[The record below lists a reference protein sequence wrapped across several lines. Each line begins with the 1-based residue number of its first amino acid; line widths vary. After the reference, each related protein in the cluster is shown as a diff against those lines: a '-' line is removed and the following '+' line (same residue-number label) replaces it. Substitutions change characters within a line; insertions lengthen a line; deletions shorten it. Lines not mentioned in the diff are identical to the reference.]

1 MRTNNPG
8 KGPGQ
13 VPEEIEIEG
22 ERIGGGGGKRERGRE
37 GGTHPNAALM
47 VNHQLGLPSARLG
60 HVIQAM
66 PEGPSQ
72 RLCKYTGKD
81 IPGRI
86 PAAVTPDGD
95 DMTGV
100 GGTTRTIDT
109 TAEEGSKITGGV
121 ETDAVNAIDGTTVA
135 GGPEGRRWCPAAP
148 DNSERTAVLTR
159 DASRSAKPLG
169 RLAGIGLDPEDVVTV
184 EVSMELDTVTAP
196 DAALTSEIGTSPTVE
211 TAIPVVA
218 AAVTVRHLW
227 IEPAQ
232 R

>member
-8 KGPGQ
+8 KGLGQ

-22 ERIGGGGGKRERGRE
+22 ERIGRGGGKRERGRK
-37 GGTHPNAALM
+37 GGTNPNAAPM
-47 VNHQLGLPSARLG
+47 VNHRLG
-60 HVIQAM
+60 QDMQSRQCWKA
-66 PEGPSQ
+66 PPKRS
-72 RLCKYTGKD
+72 CKYTGKD

-100 GGTTRTIDT
+100 GGTTGTIDT
-109 TAEEGSKITGGV
+109 TAEEGSETTGGV

-218 AAVTVRHLW
+218 AAVTV
-227 IEPAQ
+227 
-232 R
+232 